1 MPIITL
7 TTDLG
12 TSDHYVSAVKATILR
27 QLDKINIID
36 ISHDIP
42 PFNIIHA
49 AFVLKMY
56 TKNSHWK
63 YSYYWC
69 KC

>member
-36 ISHDIP
+36 IKMIFLHLIL
-42 PFNIIHA
+42 FMQHL
-49 AFVLKMY
+49 FLKMY
-56 TKNSHWK
+56 AKNSHLEVFILLV
-63 YSYYWC
+63 
-69 KC
+69 